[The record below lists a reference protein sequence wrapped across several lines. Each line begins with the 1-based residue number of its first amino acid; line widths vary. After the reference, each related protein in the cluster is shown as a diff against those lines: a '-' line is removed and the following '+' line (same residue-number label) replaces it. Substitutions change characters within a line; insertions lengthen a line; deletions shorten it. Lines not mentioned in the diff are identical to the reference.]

1 MQFIGL
7 RKSIMDLEG
16 WREAMSVIILARRNN
31 SPREGACRAERDVL
45 DPEAWLPPETN
56 ATGECPIMNNFLSHD
71 ETVWV
76 ATRI

>member
-16 WREAMSVIILARRNN
+16 WREAMSVMILARRNN
-31 SPREGACRAERDVL
+31 SPREGACRGERDVL
-45 DPEAWLPPETN
+45 DREVWLRLETN
-56 ATGECPIMNNFLSHD
+56 ALGECPIMNNFFSYD

-76 ATRI
+76 ASRI